1 MASFPLAIYL
11 FTDKNLLENLKVKKL
26 LFIELLLLGCIY
38 ITAVPEA
45 LASEGDILLSD
56 NFNDGNF
63 DGWIIE
69 SGQWWINSGNLVGAK
84 SGKAL
89 GGRINSGNSEWDN
102 YRIEMSVNGFQGID
116 QGVGFRYGNGDY
128 YEVNLR
134 YGTGIYDT
142 PQIKL
147 FRHNGSDQTLL
158 STISSFPL
166 KNSKWYLLKIETLNE
181 NIKIWI
187 DNTLIFD
194 FTDTGTNVK
203 KGTITLSYWT
213 GDISVAYMRF
223 DNVKVTALAPPPQ
236 PKLPV
241 IFIPGIGGSEMK
253 ATQDIVWNK
262 ENGHG
267 GMFSYAYKSDEK
279 IWVNQDRAAELG
291 NDDYFDVL
299 RLKTDGITPEAD
311 LSLTGNLT
319 SFGYGDIDSFFTGMG
334 YVKNTNFFIFPYDW
348 RKDVRENQNTLD
360 SLVEQAKTA
369 SGQTKVNLVVHS
381 MGGLIAHNYIANP
394 IKAAKVNKLIELG
407 VPHLGTVDSLKTL
420 RYGSWLGYDFR
431 LFMLGIP
438 PSETK
443 DVSQNLP
450 SFFELMP
457 SSKYYDFYSSSYPFK
472 DDRDIDSNKE
482 TGALNFNQLKT
493 LLTNLGHNMT
503 VFDLAKQFHDTL
515 DPTLNQTNNVKL
527 YEIVGSGQPTLGQI
541 HETWW
546 ITWPINLIP
555 KTDEIFINGDDT
567 VPLYSA
573 SLKSDSQ
580 DLSGAFKIYYV
591 DQKHSDLVSSSG
603 TAMRTVRSILDEDN
617 SLPVEVKDMKISLE
631 GQHISV
637 DQDADLDMYDENG
650 NHTGPDSNGN
660 VETNIPNTF
669 YSSSGKTKHI
679 FVKKSASKSTA
690 KIKSSKTSK
699 ANVKIRSYSQDS
711 INRTVIYNNVPM
723 NNQTTA
729 NIVIDPS
736 QETTPVITT
745 GIETITATSEVTG
758 SNASDQTAPVTI
770 ITSSGINPVTVTLTG
785 SDTESGILI
794 IEYSLDNGQTVN
806 TYTEPFTIST
816 PGQTTI
822 QFKAIDKLGNE
833 EIPQSKTIELAVPP
847 SPTPTPSPAPTTT
860 TGTATN
866 TPGESKP
873 ASGVNLINASPTS
886 NIISTVIPASE
897 ILGIS
902 FKNPSHIADQL
913 NVSDILNEQE
923 NSSTGKIISYSAN
936 QTLSGLLIVT
946 GGMVALTTL
955 GLIITFS
962 PWNLFFR
969 GHTSPV
975 RPFPK

>member
-1 MASFPLAIYL
+1 MI
-11 FTDKNLLENLKVKKL
+11 KL
-26 LFIELLLLGCIY
+26 LIIKFVLLCWFF
-38 ITAVPEA
+38 VS
-45 LASEGDILLSD
+45 LAPKASAAEGDILLSD
-56 NFNDGNF
+56 NFNDGNLE
-63 DGWIIE
+63 GWTIE

-84 SGKAL
+84 SGKAY
-89 GGRINSGNSEWDN
+89 GGRINTGNSEWDN

-116 QGVGFRYGNGDY
+116 QGVGFRYSNDSY

-142 PQIKL
+142 PQVKL
-147 FRHNGSDQTLL
+147 FKHNGSKQTLL
-158 STISSFPL
+158 SIVSSFPL

-181 NIKIWI
+181 NIKVWI
-187 DNTLIFD
+187 DDTPIFN

-241 IFIPGIGGSEMK
+241 IFIPGIGGSEMQ
-253 ATQDIVWNK
+253 ATQKIFWSAPS
-262 ENGHG
+262 GHG
-267 GMFSYAYKSDEK
+267 EDYSHAYEANEK
-279 IWVNQDRAAELG
+279 VWVNQDKASELG
-291 NDDYFDVL
+291 DDDYFDVL
-299 RLKTDGITPEAD
+299 RLKTDGVTPEAP

-334 YVKNTNFFIFPYDW
+334 YVKNTNFFVFNYDW

-360 SLVEQAKTA
+360 SLIELATTA
-369 SGQTKVNLVVHS
+369 SGQAKVNLVVHS
-381 MGGLIAHNYIANP
+381 MGGLIAHNYIADP
-394 IKAAKVNKLIELG
+394 TKAAKINKLIELG

-443 DVSQNLP
+443 DVAQNSP

-457 SSKYYDFYSSSYPFK
+457 SLKYYDFYDNSANNPYPFK

-515 DPTLNQTNNVKL
+515 DPTLNQTNGVKL
-527 YEIVGSGQPTLGQI
+527 YEIVGSSQPTLGQI

-546 ITWPINLIP
+546 ITWPIKLIP

-591 DQKHSDLVSSSG
+591 DQKHSDLVSSGG
-603 TAMRTVRSILDEDN
+603 TAMQTVKSILDEDN

-631 GQHISV
+631 GQHISI
-637 DQDADLDMYDENG
+637 DQDADLDMYDDNG
-650 NHTGPDSNGN
+650 NHTGLNSKGE

-679 FVKKSASKSTA
+679 FVKKTASKTTA
-690 KIKSSKTSK
+690 KIKSSSSKK
-699 ANVKIRSYSQDS
+699 ANVKIRTYSQDS
-711 INRTVIYNNVPM
+711 ISKTVIYNNVPV
-723 NNQTTA
+723 NNLTTA
-729 NIVIDPS
+729 DIVIDPS

-745 GIETITATSEVTG
+745 DTETITATSEVTG
-758 SNASDQTAPVTI
+758 SNTSDQTAPATI
-770 ITSSGINPVTVTLTG
+770 ITSSGTNPVTITLTG
-785 SDTESGILI
+785 SDTESGILQ
-794 IEYSLDNGQTVN
+794 IENSLDNGQIVQ

-833 EIPQSKTIELAVPP
+833 EIPQSKTIEIAIPP
-847 SPTPTPSPAPTTT
+847 SSTPTPSPAT
-860 TGTATN
+860 TN
-866 TPGESKP
+866 TNSSNNDAP
-873 ASGVNLINASPTS
+873 ASVIATYEETKQSSYSIPSTPEVLGTSTDQIYVKKVLDRLDRKESPEIKKTALGGLL
-886 NIISTVIPASE
+886 TVIGGIAALAS
-897 ILGIS
+897 
-902 FKNPSHIADQL
+902 
-913 NVSDILNEQE
+913 
-923 NSSTGKIISYSAN
+923 
-936 QTLSGLLIVT
+936 
-946 GGMVALTTL
+946 L
-955 GLIITFS
+955 GLIATFN

-975 RPFPK
+975 KPFPK